1 MLRKS
6 KFLVTELILEFEN
19 KLRWPHDSWE
29 ETAYFNL
36 RY

>member
-6 KFLVTELILEFEN
+6 KFLVTEPILEFKN
-19 KLRWPHDSWE
+19 KLSCPHDSWE